1 MDFGTG
7 HTPGGAGPLRPGAL
21 ARRAFLK
28 GAGLAGTAG
37 IAAAL
42 LQSNDAS
49 AHTAATAKLRGAN
62 PEARDTATP
71 APFPSR
77 LSCSGVNLVDANGY
91 VLPPMRGI
99 NVNVNE
105 TSLAQDDFCAM
116 SDEGARFC
124 RFEIWWNHAQPAS
137 PTAFDTAWQAQ
148 VESCVNMAQGAGLY
162 VWFNFEGE
170 NSGVFPSWYSPYTPY
185 PGTSDPSLRPLVNYL
200 NVPPG
205 GTQPAAQPLV
215 QWLASTFGSNPVVI
229 GMGINEPTPDYDD
242 TDDWITNMVSEEAD
256 ILAWARTSGAP
267 DWIVGFALAG
277 STAAPVPN
285 APGSGQTT
293 QTFAGMSV
301 TPTTNT
307 PLLLPITN
315 FVLEFHDQLKC
326 FTDPTLPR
334 LPDGRNTTYGYEGDT
349 TVSTND
355 STYPG
360 YPPSDISGLT
370 RALCQS
376 EQAAH
381 LATYLAYCQAANCPL
396 FISERNWNPIANE
409 NGAGDGPDGIAY
421 CEDKDMLYNNST
433 PYPAMMSIWEYGTDQ
448 ATDDFA
454 MRPGTTPGT
463 GGGPGGAIEG
473 GAPNGWTDYANTF
486 FNNIIVTPGPI
497 SVGGRR
503 SAMPR
508 GLGV

>member
-1 MDFGTG
+1 MDSATG
-7 HTPGGAGPLRPGAL
+7 HTPGGAGPLRPGTP
-21 ARRAFLK
+21 ARRTILK
-28 GAGLAGTAG
+28 GAGLAGAAG

-42 LQSNDAS
+42 LQNTDAS
-49 AHTAATAKLRGAN
+49 AHTDTAAQLRRSNLAA
-62 PEARDTATP
+62 PDTATP

-77 LSCSGVNLVDANGY
+77 LSCSGTNLVDTNGY

-99 NVNVNE
+99 NVNVND
-105 TSLAQDDFCAM
+105 TSLGQGDFNAM
-116 SDEGARFC
+116 SAEGASFC
-124 RFEIWWNHAQPAS
+124 RFEIWWNHAQPTS
-137 PTAFDTAWQAQ
+137 PTALDTAWQAQ
-148 VESCVNMAQGAGLY
+148 VENCVNMAQQAQLY

-170 NSGVFPSWYSPYTPY
+170 NSAVFPSWYSPYTPY
-185 PGTSDPSLRPLVNYL
+185 PDSSDSTLRPLINYL

-205 GTQPAAQPLV
+205 GTDPAAQPLI

-242 TDDWITNMVSEEAD
+242 ADDWITNMVGEEAD
-256 ILAWARTSGAP
+256 IFVWARTSGAP

-285 APGSGQTT
+285 APGSGQSE

-301 TPTTNT
+301 NPATNT
-307 PLLLPITN
+307 PAMLPITN
-315 FVLEFHDQLKC
+315 FVLEFHDQFKC
-326 FTDPTLPR
+326 LTDPIDPT
-334 LPDGRNTTYGYEGDT
+334 LPDGRNTTYGFEGDT
-349 TVSTND
+349 TVTTND
-355 STYPG
+355 STYQG
-360 YPPSDISGLT
+360 YPPSNITGLT
-370 RALCQS
+370 LALCQS

-409 NGAGDGPDGIAY
+409 NGAGDGPDGIEY
-421 CEDKDMLYNNST
+421 CEDKNMLYLNST

-448 ATDDFA
+448 ETDDFA

-463 GGGPGGAIEG
+463 GGGPDNAIEG

-486 FNNIIVTPGPI
+486 FNNIIITPPTTL
-497 SVGGRR
+497 S
-503 SAMPR
+503 
-508 GLGV
+508 